1 MILVS
6 TSQKNITRST
16 SDKKII
22 EVVEVDVEEVRTVE
36 VAVTIE
42 VDVVAETIMNL
53 KNPQLKIRKN
63 LVLKLQTR
71 ISVNHF

>member
-6 TSQKNITRST
+6 TSQKSITRST

-22 EVVEVDVEEVRTVE
+22 EVVAVDVEEVKTVE

-42 VDVVAETIMNL
+42 VAVVAETIMNL
-53 KNPQLKIRKN
+53 KNLQLKIRKN

>member
-6 TSQKNITRST
+6 TSQKSITRST

-22 EVVEVDVEEVRTVE
+22 EVVVVDAEEVKTVE

-53 KNPQLKIRKN
+53 KNLQLKIRKI